1 MNHWNIIILLLCCC
15 NGINQIHSLSIIN
28 TINTINSVNN
38 KNNANKS
45 NKTINKIKTKVGGF
59 VKIIRPQNII
69 PTLFLC
75 FTGGWIV
82 NPSIKNLLSSPTF
95 IVSSFNAVSV
105 MSSSMI
111 INDIFDIEI
120 DKINNP
126 TRPLVTGEITK
137 TDAILYN
144 CFLVGLT
151 EILSFKY
158 LNRQLI
164 LFVNLALLNITIYT
178 PLLKR
183 ILFIKNISCAALV
196 SFSLFFSGLA
206 SLYNTTN
213 IIINPKNRSLLMVAV
228 RTIFFGSLYNE
239 LLLDM
244 HDYEGDFENNIPT
257 VPVIYGLQKS
267 WVLAT
272 LILKLNILWNSLHL
286 IYLFNFPVGFLLLFI
301 LSPLLYNLKMIKK
314 ANFSIDSITRAINET
329 NAPLF
334 MLLIYLCMLTP
345 V

>member
-1 MNHWNIIILLLCCC
+1 MNYLRIIMILLFCC
-15 NGINQIHSLSIIN
+15 NGINSLSVGN
-28 TINTINSVNN
+28 TIQPLYEPIPN
-38 KNNANKS
+38 S
-45 NKTINKIKTKVGGF
+45 NKLTKHMNVIKTKAGGLI
-59 VKIIRPQNII
+59 KIIRPQNII

-82 NPSIKNLLSSPTF
+82 NPSIKNLLTSPKF
-95 IVSSFNAVSV
+95 IVSSFNAVTI

-111 INDIFDIEI
+111 INDIFDVEI

-158 LNRQLI
+158 LTRDLI
-164 LFVNLALLNITIYT
+164 LFVNLALLNVTLYT

-206 SLYNTTN
+206 SVYNTTN
-213 IIINPKNRSLLMVAV
+213 IIINPKNRSLLLVAV
-228 RTIFFGSLYNE
+228 RTIFFGSLFNE

-257 VPVIYGLQKS
+257 IPVIYGLQKS
-267 WVLAT
+267 YTIMKL
-272 LILKLNILWNSLHL
+272 LLKINILWNSLQ
-286 IYLFNFPVGFLLLFI
+286 IMYLFNFPIGISLLFI
-301 LSPLLYNLKMIKK
+301 LSPLLYNLQNIKSHG
-314 ANFSIDSITRAINET
+314 FSKESITTTIQST
-329 NAPLF
+329 NMPLF
-334 MLLIYLCMLTP
+334 VLLFYLCFLTTI
-345 V
+345 

>member
-1 MNHWNIIILLLCCC
+1 MLLLCCC
-15 NGINQIHSLSIIN
+15 NGINKIHSLSIIN
-28 TINTINSVNN
+28 TINN

-45 NKTINKIKTKVGGF
+45 NKTINKIKTKAGGF

-144 CFLVGLT
+144 CFLVCLT

-206 SLYNTTN
+206 SLYNTTI

-257 VPVIYGLQKS
+257 VPVIYGLQNS
-267 WVLAT
+267 LVLAT
-272 LILKLNILWNSLHL
+272 LIMKLNILWNSLHL
-286 IYLFNFPVGFLLLFI
+286 IYLFNFPLGMLLLFI
-301 LSPLLYNLKMIKK
+301 LSPSLYNLKYIKR
-314 ANFSIDSITRAINET
+314 NGFSKYSIIKSINET

-334 MLLIYLCMLTP
+334 MLLIYLCFLTTI
-345 V
+345 

>member
-1 MNHWNIIILLLCCC
+1 MLLLCCC
-15 NGINQIHSLSIIN
+15 NGINQIHSLSFIN
-28 TINTINSVNN
+28 TINN
-38 KNNANKS
+38 KNNANK
-45 NKTINKIKTKVGGF
+45 TFNKIKTKAGGF

-82 NPSIKNLLSSPTF
+82 NPSIKNLLSSPKF
-95 IVSSFNAVSV
+95 IVSSINAITI

-111 INDIFDIEI
+111 INDIFDLEI

-206 SLYNTTN
+206 SLYNTTI

-257 VPVIYGLQKS
+257 VPVIYGLQNS
-267 WVLAT
+267 LVLAT
-272 LILKLNILWNSLHL
+272 LIMKLNILWNSLHL
-286 IYLFNFPVGFLLLFI
+286 IYLFNFPLGMLLLFI
-301 LSPLLYNLKMIKK
+301 LSPSLYKLKYIKR
-314 ANFSIDSITRAINET
+314 NGFSKYSIIKSINET
-329 NAPLF
+329 NPPLF
-334 MLLIYLCMLTP
+334 MLLIYLCFLTTIKCKM
-345 V
+345 

>member
-1 MNHWNIIILLLCCC
+1 MNYCNIIMLLLCCC

-28 TINTINSVNN
+28 TINT
-38 KNNANKS
+38 KNNANK
-45 NKTINKIKTKVGGF
+45 TINKFKTKAGGF

-82 NPSIKNLLSSPTF
+82 NPSIKNLLSSPKF
-95 IVSSFNAVSV
+95 IVSSINAITI

-111 INDIFDIEI
+111 INDIFDLEI

-144 CFLVGLT
+144 CFLVCLT

-213 IIINPKNRSLLMVAV
+213 IIINPKNRSLLMVAL

-257 VPVIYGLQKS
+257 VPVIYGLQNS
-267 WVLAT
+267 LVLAT
-272 LILKLNILWNSLHL
+272 LIMKLNILWNSLHL
-286 IYLFNFPVGFLLLFI
+286 IYLFNIPVGFLLLFI
-301 LSPLLYNLKMIKK
+301 LSPFLYNLKYIKR
-314 ANFSIDSITRAINET
+314 NGFSKYSIIKSINET

-334 MLLIYLCMLTP
+334 MLLIYLCFLTTI
-345 V
+345 